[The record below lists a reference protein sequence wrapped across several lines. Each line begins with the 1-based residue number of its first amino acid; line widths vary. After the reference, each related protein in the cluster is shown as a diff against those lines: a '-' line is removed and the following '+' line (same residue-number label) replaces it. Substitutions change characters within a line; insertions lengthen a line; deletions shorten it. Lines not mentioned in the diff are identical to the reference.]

1 MKKKLNGHEATIK
14 DEKKHVMSF
23 LLVVDRRDRGVL
35 VLGVLDVKSVP
46 DLEIVDL
53 MSAFVSRY
61 RRDSP
66 RPGNT
71 HPRQHL

>member
-1 MKKKLNGHEATIK
+1 MVENFCFS
-14 DEKKHVMSF
+14 SF
-23 LLVVDRRDRGVL
+23 IVDLCPVLLVDCRDRGVL

-46 DLEIVDL
+46 NVEIVDL
-53 MSAFVSRY
+53 MSAFVSRH

-71 HPRQHL
+71 HPRHH